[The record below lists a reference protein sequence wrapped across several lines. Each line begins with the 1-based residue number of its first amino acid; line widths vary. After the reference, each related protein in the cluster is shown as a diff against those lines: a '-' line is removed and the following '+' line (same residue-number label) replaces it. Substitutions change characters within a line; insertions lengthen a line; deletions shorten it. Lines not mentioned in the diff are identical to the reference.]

1 MDMLIILTYTSICI
15 AIFKLFKI
23 PLNKWTVP
31 TAVLGGIAIL
41 STIMIAMNFN
51 HPYAKFSKE
60 YFVSVPIIPE
70 ISGTVDEVFVRPNTP
85 VKKGEIL
92 YTIKSDKQMSALRR
106 AEAALEEAK
115 THAYQNE
122 EALLAAKS
130 IADKA
135 EAAVAK
141 AEANRDRTF
150 TTFQR
155 YKDAHTNGGDNS
167 PFTDQDVDRQRE
179 LYAAAQ
185 AQLDAAVAAFTAAKA
200 DERRILLSTTS
211 MINGENTRVAQLLET
226 KHQAQLDFEN
236 TIIRAPSDGVAT
248 QVALAPGFRVVTLPL
263 RPSMVFVP
271 TSNKRQIAGMFWQ
284 NSLQRMKPGLN
295 AEVILDSAPGKVLTG
310 KLVQVLPAMR
320 EGEVQAN
327 GTLMSARSLAQHGFA
342 IGIIELDRDLN
353 QYSLPL
359 GVQGQAVVINEDN
372 DILHTS
378 IVRRILF
385 RMMAWLKYVWP
396 IK

>member
-31 TAVLGGIAIL
+31 TAVLGGVAIL

-70 ISGTVDEVFVRPNTP
+70 VAGTVEEVFVRPNVP
-85 VKKGEIL
+85 VKKGDIL
-92 YTIKSDKQMSALRR
+92 YTIESDKQEFALLK

-115 THAYQNE
+115 TLAYQNE

-130 IADKA
+130 ITDKA
-135 EAAVAK
+135 QASVK
-141 AEANRDRTF
+141 QTTANRDRTLA
-150 TTFQR
+150 TYSR
-155 YKDAHTNGGDNS
+155 YKEAHQSGGDNS
-167 PFTDQDVDRQRE
+167 PFTEQDVDRQQE
-179 LYAAAQ
+179 LYNAAQ
-185 AQLDAAVAAFTAAKA
+185 ATLDAAEAALEAAEA
-200 DERRILLSTTS
+200 DERRVLLSTTS
-211 MINGENTRVAQLLET
+211 IINGQNTRVAQLFEA
-226 KHQAQLDFEN
+226 KRQAQLDFDN
-236 TIIRAPSDGVAT
+236 TVVRAPSDGVAT
-248 QVALAPGFRVVTLPL
+248 QVALAPGFRVTTLPL

-271 TSNKRQIAGMFWQ
+271 SNNKRQIAGMFWQ
-284 NSLQRMKPGLN
+284 NSLQRMKPGLE
-295 AEVILDSAPGKVLTG
+295 AEVVLDSAPGKVFTG

-320 EGEVQAN
+320 EGEIQAN
-327 GTLMSARSLAQHGFA
+327 GTLVSARNIAQHGFA
-342 IGIIELDRDLN
+342 VGVIELDQDLN
-353 QYSLPL
+353 EFDLPL
-359 GVQGQAVVINEDN
+359 GVQGQSVVINESG

-378 IVRRILF
+378 IVRRILL
-385 RMMAWLKYVWP
+385 RMMSWLKYIWP

>member
-1 MDMLIILTYTSICI
+1 MDMLIILTYTAICI
-15 AIFKLFKI
+15 AIFKLLKI

-41 STIMIAMNFN
+41 GTIMIAMNFN

-70 ISGTVDEVFVRPNTP
+70 ISGTVEEVFVQPNIP

-130 IADKA
+130 ITDKA

-185 AQLDAAVAAFTAAKA
+185 AQLDAAVATFTAAEA

-342 IGIIELDRDLN
+342 IGIIELDQDLD

-359 GVQGQAVVINEDN
+359 GVQGQAVIINEEN